1 MFFGARFFR
10 DKEFKQQLNLAV
22 GVGIVVFAIVS
33 SQLTSWQG
41 GQEVRRTLLEQG
53 ERIAVNLAS
62 QSTLALLYASA
73 ENANEVVKL
82 TLSFP
87 DVTRVEIRHTSG
99 KPLLVRGKS
108 VTEGNDSLL
117 VDTRVR
123 QAYLESETGDEWRF
137 VAPVLSKSGDSP
149 FEVAERQEEFLGF
162 VRVVQSKATL
172 SHMLARI
179 FLANLMLALIFAATF
194 LYLLRQLAS
203 RLTRPITELSEVMT
217 RAEHGETS
225 IRADV
230 SGPKDIRD
238 MATAFNSMIVT
249 LHEREQALRESVTFQ
264 NSLLDAMPIPVFYK
278 DREGR
283 YLGFNRAYE
292 TFFGATNDQLIG
304 KTAFDISPR
313 ELAEIYHAK
322 DTELFESGGIQQ
334 YESQVKNTHGLL
346 HDVIFTKAVFSDS
359 RGSIGGLIGTIL
371 DITERKRMEQER
383 LVHLQFVESLDRVN
397 RAIQGA
403 NDLEK
408 TLRDVLQAVLTIF
421 DCDRAW
427 LFYPCDPD
435 APSFRV
441 PMEVAKPEYPGAG
454 ILNTDVPMPPDMAQN
469 LREAL
474 ESADPVT
481 YIVGTGRPI
490 NQVSAEQFGVKSMM
504 LAALY
509 PQPGKPWAFGLHQC
523 AYPRAWTAEDQ
534 RLFQEIGRRL
544 ADGLTGLLSH
554 RDLQESEAK
563 YRRIIDTANE
573 GIWMLGPDT
582 MTTFVNARM
591 TEMLGYSAD
600 EMIDRPVTDFMFA
613 EDAPEHLI
621 KMEQRRQG
629 VSDNYERRYRRKD
642 GRTVW
647 TLASAAPIF
656 DGKHQFMGSFAMFTD
671 ITERKQAEE
680 ELKRANTELER
691 QTLALTRTNA
701 DLQRFAEVTA
711 HHLQEPAR
719 RMATYAIRLTKH
731 IGDRLDDAEAKLSL
745 EFINQQARQQQA
757 LLRDVERFLASDQP
771 RGKIE
776 SIDARQTVARILTR
790 LKDRIREAGAEITV
804 DNLPPSRIDLPRLD
818 DAFSIVLDNALIHGR
833 CEHTLRIRIE
843 GELQDGK
850 ALYSISDNGPGV
862 EAQYRERVF
871 RVFER
876 LTSDDHVNGT
886 GIGLAILRRIAE
898 SCDGRAWIEE
908 TPGGGCRVLFELPVG
923 EPH

>member
-1 MFFGARFFR
+1 
-10 DKEFKQQLNLAV
+10 
-22 GVGIVVFAIVS
+22 
-33 SQLTSWQG
+33 
-41 GQEVRRTLLEQG
+41 
-53 ERIAVNLAS
+53 
-62 QSTLALLYASA
+62 
-73 ENANEVVKL
+73 
-82 TLSFP
+82 
-87 DVTRVEIRHTSG
+87 
-99 KPLLVRGKS
+99 
-108 VTEGNDSLL
+108 
-117 VDTRVR
+117 
-123 QAYLESETGDEWRF
+123 
-137 VAPVLSKSGDSP
+137 
-149 FEVAERQEEFLGF
+149 
-162 VRVVQSKATL
+162 
-172 SHMLARI
+172 
-179 FLANLMLALIFAATF
+179 
-194 LYLLRQLAS
+194 
-203 RLTRPITELSEVMT
+203 
-217 RAEHGETS
+217 
-225 IRADV
+225 
-230 SGPKDIRD
+230 
-238 MATAFNSMIVT
+238 
-249 LHEREQALRESVTFQ
+249 
-264 NSLLDAMPIPVFYK
+264 
-278 DREGR
+278 
-283 YLGFNRAYE
+283 
-292 TFFGATNDQLIG
+292 
-304 KTAFDISPR
+304 
-313 ELAEIYHAK
+313 
-322 DTELFESGGIQQ
+322 
-334 YESQVKNTHGLL
+334 
-346 HDVIFTKAVFSDS
+346 
-359 RGSIGGLIGTIL
+359 
-371 DITERKRMEQER
+371 
-383 LVHLQFVESLDRVN
+383 
-397 RAIQGA
+397 
-403 NDLEK
+403 
-408 TLRDVLQAVLTIF
+408 
-421 DCDRAW
+421 
-427 LFYPCDPD
+427 
-435 APSFRV
+435 
-441 PMEVAKPEYPGAG
+441 MEVAKPEYPGAG

-481 YIVGTGRPI
+481 YIAGTGRPI

-862 EAQYRERVF
+862 EAQYRERVV

-923 EPH
+923 